1 MHGHE
6 LSVKLVKVQLTTYWP
21 KGVSNAS
28 FIYILEKL
36 LKSSLCNG
44 KHIKTFSIKSQFLGD
59 IHVHVYNTI
68 DRI

>member
-28 FIYILEKL
+28 YIYILEKL

-44 KHIKTFSIKSQFLGD
+44 KHIKTFSIKS
-59 IHVHVYNTI
+59 
-68 DRI
+68 